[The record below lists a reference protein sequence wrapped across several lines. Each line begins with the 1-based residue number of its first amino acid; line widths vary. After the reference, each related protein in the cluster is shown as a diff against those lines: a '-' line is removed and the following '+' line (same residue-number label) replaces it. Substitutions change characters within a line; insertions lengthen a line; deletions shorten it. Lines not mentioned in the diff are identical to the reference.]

1 MLNEE
6 DLSRISNEEFTLSF
20 SQYDYTTLLGI
31 DSDVVRTYSI
41 KCEWKDKDSCVTPI
55 VLLVSKNKAVLRIP
69 VSFFMK
75 HLSVKEGK
83 RFHRSY
89 VPLFT
94 IKEYLLQS
102 KRHQLRFLISPTLI
116 AVDTSL
122 DLLLF
127 KMKEY

>member
-31 DSDVVRTYSI
+31 DTDVVRAYSI
-41 KCEWKDKDSCVTPI
+41 KCEWNHKPGCVTPI
-55 VLLVSKNKAVLRIP
+55 VLLISKNRAVLRIP

-83 RFHRSY
+83 RFNRAY
-89 VPLFT
+89 EPLFN
-94 IKEYLLQS
+94 IKEYLLRS
-102 KRHQLRFLISPTLI
+102 KRHQMRFLICPMLI
-116 AVDTSL
+116 TVDTSL

-127 KMKEY
+127 KMKE